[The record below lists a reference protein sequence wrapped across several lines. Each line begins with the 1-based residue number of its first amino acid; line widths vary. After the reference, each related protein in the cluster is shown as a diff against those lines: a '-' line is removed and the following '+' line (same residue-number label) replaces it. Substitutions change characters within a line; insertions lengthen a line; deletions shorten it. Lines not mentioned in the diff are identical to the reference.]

1 MRYKML
7 NVMGFIKEERTRQGL
22 SQEELASRAQVTS
35 MSLYNWENYR
45 FSPKFDDVYNLLNAL
60 GFQLVIEKGYMP
72 ETDCPWK

>member
-1 MRYKML
+1 
-7 NVMGFIKEERTRQGL
+7 MGFIKEERTKQGL

>member
-1 MRYKML
+1 ML

-72 ETDCPWK
+72 KTDCPWK